1 MAGPLF
7 LQEPLVWW
15 SPTPQPW
22 VEQNPPMAQRFFT
35 AAWKVLMVRVCWL
48 GIFWSRAA
56 ASVLGEA
63 DRGFRFLSSL
73 VMVSYCLVVADVRCA
88 LALVS

>member
-1 MAGPLF
+1 
-7 LQEPLVWW
+7 
-15 SPTPQPW
+15 
-22 VEQNPPMAQRFFT
+22 
-35 AAWKVLMVRVCWL
+35 MVRVCWL

-63 DRGFRFLSSL
+63 DRSFRFLSSL